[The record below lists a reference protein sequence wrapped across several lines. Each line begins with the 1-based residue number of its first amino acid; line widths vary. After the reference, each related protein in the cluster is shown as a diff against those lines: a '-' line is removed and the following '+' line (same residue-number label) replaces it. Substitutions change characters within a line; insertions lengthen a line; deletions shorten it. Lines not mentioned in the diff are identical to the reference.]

1 MPHDGDLEPL
11 LSFVP
16 PLLADNSRIS
26 LQVFFRTKY
35 QLNRASA
42 SLFLWNI
49 IKLKPCHVH
58 YTCCRFISKNLCRRA
73 QLGPF
78 RLGYHHGIDFLD
90 KLPYLGLFCRFIKDK
105 NGSKFSQIEVV
116 RLRGGDPPP
125 PPKRSAWPLFH
136 RFFFWTLPLVNER
149 KFQKSNPYSPPI
161 SDSINLSSV

>member
-105 NGSKFSQIEVV
+105 NGSKFSQIKVV
-116 RLRGGDPPP
+116 RLRGGTVPQEGHNFVFPGIGFFH
-125 PPKRSAWPLFH
+125 LFSL
-136 RFFFWTLPLVNER
+136 FEGKIYILG
-149 KFQKSNPYSPPI
+149 
-161 SDSINLSSV
+161 